1 MILLRFPQEGFS
13 KVGLW
18 NRWKSEVQT
27 VSGSQGLA
35 QFQGGM
41 LRWAPRAVPVGDS
54 LEVTDELKHLLVIV
68 FSCIFDSV

>member
-1 MILLRFPQEGFS
+1 MVLLRFTQEGFS

-18 NRWKSEVQT
+18 NRWESEMQM

-41 LRWAPRAVPVGDS
+41 LRWAPRAVPVGES
-54 LEVTDELKHLLVIV
+54 LEVTDELKHFLVIV
-68 FSCIFDSV
+68 FSCTFGSM

>member
-1 MILLRFPQEGFS
+1 M
-13 KVGLW
+13 GLW
-18 NRWKSEVQT
+18 NRWESEVQT
-27 VSGSQGLA
+27 VSGSQGLT

-68 FSCIFDSV
+68 FSSIFDSM

>member
-1 MILLRFPQEGFS
+1 M
-13 KVGLW
+13 
-18 NRWKSEVQT
+18 QT
-27 VSGSQGLA
+27 VSGSQGLT

-68 FSCIFDSV
+68 FSSIFDSM